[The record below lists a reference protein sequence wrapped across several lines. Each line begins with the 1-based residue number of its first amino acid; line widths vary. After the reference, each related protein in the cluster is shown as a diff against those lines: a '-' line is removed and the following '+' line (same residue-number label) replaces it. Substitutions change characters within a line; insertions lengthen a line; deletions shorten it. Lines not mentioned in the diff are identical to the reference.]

1 MQKYFEAIFEP
12 VKRHGGM
19 VVNLKGDSFLAIWA
33 ARRALRPNFPQEDRH
48 QRLLRLRAWSIGDT
62 VMRDIRSGR
71 FQKTVLDETR
81 KSFIAPSEI
90 SATMARPLLF
100 ESSAMNSKRPFLEKH
115 GTA

>member
-71 FQKTVLDETR
+71 FQKTVLDEAR
-81 KSFIAPSEI
+81 KV
-90 SATMARPLLF
+90 
-100 ESSAMNSKRPFLEKH
+100 SSPRVKSRLRCPAHFYLKALR
-115 GTA
+115 